1 MKNLMPIGQFARI
14 SGLRTRTLRFY
25 DEADILKP
33 AAIDPDNGYRY
44 YKVAQLATATL
55 IVKLRALDMPLG
67 ELRLC
72 LSGNEAGMREV
83 LERHRSRLAAR
94 LEQNQR
100 DIQKLDALLLGK
112 EFVMYDV
119 KLKEIP
125 DVAGLVVRAHVDQP
139 EATGPE
145 VVRAFNEHLWPHIHN
160 KGYTQ
165 SGPSLFVCR
174 DLAGNNGAADLEMV
188 VPIAGT
194 ADGAGRVE
202 RGTLRGGK
210 FACTMH
216 KGTYE
221 NLGAAYRAV
230 AAWIE
235 AQGLELVNQSR
246 EVYLVDYRS
255 TNDDNALRTEVMYQV
270 R

>member
-1 MKNLMPIGQFARI
+1 MPIGQFARM
-14 SGLRTRTLRFY
+14 SGLGTRTLRFY
-25 DEADILKP
+25 DEAGILEP
-33 AAIDPDNGYRY
+33 AVVDPDNGYRY
-44 YKVAQLATATL
+44 YNLAQLATATL
-55 IVKLRALDMPLG
+55 IVKLRALDIPLG

-72 LSGNEAGMREV
+72 LSGNEVRMREV
-83 LERHRSRLAAR
+83 LERHRGRLVAR

-100 DIQKLDALLLGK
+100 DLQELDALLLRK
-112 EFVMYDV
+112 EFVMTYDV

-125 DVAGLVVRAHVDQP
+125 DIAGLVVCVHVDRP

-145 VVRAFNEHLWPHIHN
+145 VVRAFNDHLWPHVMQ

-174 DLAGNNGAADLEMV
+174 DLEGENGAADLEMV
-188 VPIAGT
+188 VPVAG
-194 ADGAGRVE
+194 AVDGAGRVE
-202 RGTLRGGK
+202 VAALRGGK
-210 FACTMH
+210 FAFTVHEGAYQNM
-216 KGTYE
+216 
-221 NLGAAYRAV
+221 GAAYRAV

-235 AQGLELVNQSR
+235 ARGLELVNQSR

-255 TNDDNALRTEVMYQV
+255 TNDDHALRTEVMYQV